1 MLQPGQIIQNKYRI
15 VRLIGQG
22 GMGEVYEGENV
33 SIHRRVAIKV
43 LLGEAAMN
51 ADIVQRFER
60 EAQAAGRIGND
71 HILEVLDLGALPTGD
86 RFMVMEFLDGEPL
99 NGRIERLRQM
109 TAEQATPLVLQ
120 ALAGLAAAHQAGIIH
135 RDLKPENLCV
145 LKQKA
150 GVQDYVKII
159 DFGISKFSQ
168 LSNEGMKMTKTGS
181 VMGTPYYMSP
191 EQANGSRE
199 ADARSDLYA
208 MGVILYECVTGA
220 VPFDGKTFNELLFKI
235 VLSDAPSPRQLAPSL
250 DPAFEAI
257 ISKAMA
263 RDVAQRYQTCEE
275 FAQALRAFQVGQG
288 LPSADVSGSVAAL
301 VATTPAV
308 SQPAVHAGLSTG
320 ANWSNTGMHIPKRSN
335 APLVA
340 ALLGGAL
347 LVLGG
352 GAFAAFKVLHG
363 SSATAAASAGPSAEA
378 QIKVA
383 PDTPSVPGP
392 ADVSSAPRT
401 AETVVAVT
409 PTASAPTT
417 SAPNAGKPTEP
428 TAALKPA
435 AIQRQGLVA
444 HGHAQPQVAAPVV
457 AAPVVAEPVVT
468 APPPAPPPA
477 KRKSTSNTTD
487 FGY

>member
-1 MLQPGQIIQNKYRI
+1 MLQPGQIIQDKYRI

-33 SIHRRVAIKV
+33 SIRRRVAIKV

-71 HILEVLDLGALPTGD
+71 HILEVLDLGVLPTGD

-99 NGRIERLRQM
+99 NARIERQRQL
-109 TAEQATPLVLQ
+109 TAEQATPLILQ

-135 RDLKPENLCV
+135 RDLKPENLFV

-150 GVQDYVKII
+150 GVSDYVKII

-168 LSNEGMKMTKTGS
+168 LSNEGLKMTKTGS

-235 VLSDAPSPRQLAPSL
+235 VLSDAPSARQLAPHL

-257 ISKAMA
+257 IGKAMA

-275 FAQALRAFQVGQG
+275 FSEALRAFQVSRGVS
-288 LPSADVSGSVAAL
+288 LADVTGPVPVPLMSA
-301 VATTPAV
+301 PAV
-308 SQPAVHAGLSTG
+308 SQPVPRVGLST
-320 ANWSNTGMHIPKRSN
+320 AASWSNTGMHVPKRSN
-335 APLVA
+335 APLIA
-340 ALLGGAL
+340 ALLGGTL

-352 GAFAAFKVLHG
+352 GAFAAYKVMHG
-363 SSATAAASAGPSAEA
+363 TEPGAAASAGPSAAIEA
-378 QIKVA
+378 KSPPRAV
-383 PDTPSVPGP
+383 TPPPEISTPR
-392 ADVSSAPRT
+392 SSSET
-401 AETVVAVT
+401 AVAVT
-409 PTASAPTT
+409 PSALAL
-417 SAPNAGKPTEP
+417 SANKPTEP
-428 TAALKPA
+428 AVPAKTAARSTVGA
-435 AIQRQGLVA
+435 RVA
-444 HGHAQPQVAAPVV
+444 PRAAPV
-457 AAPVVAEPVVT
+457 
-468 APPPAPPPA
+468 APPSAVVVPPPPPPP
-477 KRKSTSNTTD
+477 KKKSSGNTTD

>member
-1 MLQPGQIIQNKYRI
+1 MLQPGQLIQDKYRI

-33 SIHRRVAIKV
+33 SIARRVAIKV
-43 LLGEAAMN
+43 LLGEAALN

-99 NGRIERLRQM
+99 NGRIERLRQL

-120 ALAGLAAAHQAGIIH
+120 ALAGLSAAHQAGIIH
-135 RDLKPENLCV
+135 RDLKPENLFV

-150 GVQDYVKII
+150 GVSDYVKII

-235 VLSDAPSPRQLAPSL
+235 VLSDPPPPRTLAPAL

-257 ISKAMA
+257 ILKAMA
-263 RDVAQRYQTCEE
+263 RDVTQRYQTCEE
-275 FAQALRAFQVGQG
+275 FMQALRDYQAGKG
-288 LPSADVSGSVAAL
+288 LPVADVTGALPAQSGAVA
-301 VATTPAV
+301 PAV
-308 SQPAVHAGLSTG
+308 SLPKPEPGRSTG
-320 ANWSNTGMHIPKRSN
+320 ANWSNSGTQIPKRSN

-340 ALLGGAL
+340 ALVGVGV

-352 GAFAAFKVLHG
+352 GALAAFKLMHNG
-363 SSATAAASAGPSAEA
+363 TADTAASATTAGAVASAPATETAAPPSSPIAVPAETAPSVPSVLPAPPAAASAAGPSLAKSPA
-378 QIKVA
+378 LAAPKVA
-383 PDTPSVPGP
+383 AGRPAHALPRPAVPAAAAPAPTPPKKK
-392 ADVSSAPRT
+392 AASSA
-401 AETVVAVT
+401 
-409 PTASAPTT
+409 
-417 SAPNAGKPTEP
+417 
-428 TAALKPA
+428 
-435 AIQRQGLVA
+435 
-444 HGHAQPQVAAPVV
+444 
-457 AAPVVAEPVVT
+457 
-468 APPPAPPPA
+468 
-477 KRKSTSNTTD
+477 TD

>member
-1 MLQPGQIIQNKYRI
+1 MLQPGQLIQDKYRI

-33 SIHRRVAIKV
+33 SIRRRVAIKV

-71 HILEVLDLGALPTGD
+71 HILEVLDLGVLPTGD

-99 NGRIERLRQM
+99 NSRIERLRQL
-109 TAEQATPLVLQ
+109 TAEQATPLIQQ
-120 ALAGLAAAHQAGIIH
+120 ALAGLSAAHQAGIIH
-135 RDLKPENLCV
+135 RDLKPENLFV

-150 GVQDYVKII
+150 GVSDYVKII

-235 VLSDAPSPRQLAPSL
+235 VLSDAPLARNLAPNL

-263 RDVAQRYQTCEE
+263 RDVNQRYQTCEE
-275 FAQALRAFQVGQG
+275 FSQALRNFQAARGIQV
-288 LPSADVSGSVAAL
+288 ADVTGPVAAL
-301 VATTPAV
+301 VLDPPAI
-308 SQPAVHAGLSTG
+308 SQPAPHVALSTA
-320 ANWSNTGMHIPKRSN
+320 ANWSNSGMHVPKRSN
-335 APLVA
+335 APLIA
-340 ALLGGAL
+340 ALLGGGL

-352 GAFAAFKVLHG
+352 GAFAAFKVMHG
-363 SSATAAASAGPSAEA
+363 SDVATAASAKPSAELA
-378 QIKVA
+378 IN
-383 PDTPSVPGP
+383 TPPTAVT
-392 ADVSSAPRT
+392 SAPQVDRSPS
-401 AETVVAVT
+401 AREPALAVT
-409 PTASAPTT
+409 PSAPLASATPPEPEP
-417 SAPNAGKPTEP
+417 AP
-428 TAALKPA
+428 TAKPVPARAFGGRSTPRQSSPAVAL
-435 AIQRQGLVA
+435 
-444 HGHAQPQVAAPVV
+444 PVV
-457 AAPVVAEPVVT
+457 PPPPPPPPAT
-468 APPPAPPPA
+468 APPASPPA
-477 KRKSTSNTTD
+477 KKKNSSSTTD

>member
-1 MLQPGQIIQNKYRI
+1 MLQPGQVILDKYRI

-33 SIHRRVAIKV
+33 SIRRRVAIKV
-43 LLGEAAMN
+43 LLGEAAMS

-71 HILEVLDLGALPTGD
+71 HILEVLDLGVLPTGD

-99 NGRIERLRQM
+99 NARIARLQQL

-120 ALAGLAAAHQAGIIH
+120 ALAGLAAAHHAGIIH
-135 RDLKPENLCV
+135 RDLKPDNLFV

-150 GVQDYVKII
+150 GVADYVKII

-168 LSNEGMKMTKTGS
+168 LSNEGMRMTKTGS

-235 VLSDAPSPRQLAPSL
+235 VLSDAPKAGLLAPNL
-250 DPAFEAI
+250 DPTFEAI

-263 RDVAQRYQTCEE
+263 RDIAQRYQTCEE
-275 FAQALRAFQVGQG
+275 FRQALLDFQAGRRASMAEDTGR
-288 LPSADVSGSVAAL
+288 LRTLADSAPPFSAPVAR
-301 VATTPAV
+301 P
-308 SQPAVHAGLSTG
+308 GLSTA
-320 ANWSNTGMHIPKRSN
+320 ANWSNTGMQLPKRSN
-335 APLVA
+335 RPLIA
-340 ALLGGAL
+340 ALLGGTL

-352 GAFAAFKVLHG
+352 GAFAAYQVMHG
-363 SSATAAASAGPSAEA
+363 SPPSAAASAA
-378 QIKVA
+378 
-383 PDTPSVPGP
+383 TGP
-392 ADVSSAPRT
+392 ALEVKAPPVVNPPLTAVDPPPEPPPSEREPDVTAASPPTLSANRPAGNPALRPPARPT
-401 AETVVAVT
+401 AAARPTSRPVTPAAAPPT
-409 PTASAPTT
+409 PTA
-417 SAPNAGKPTEP
+417 
-428 TAALKPA
+428 
-435 AIQRQGLVA
+435 
-444 HGHAQPQVAAPVV
+444 
-457 AAPVVAEPVVT
+457 
-468 APPPAPPPA
+468 APPTPVAPP
-477 KRKSTSNTTD
+477 KKNTSITTD

>member
-1 MLQPGQIIQNKYRI
+1 MLQPGQIIQDKYRI

-33 SIHRRVAIKV
+33 SIARRVAIKV
-43 LLGEAAMN
+43 LLGEAALN

-99 NGRIERLRQM
+99 NGRIERLRQL

-135 RDLKPENLCV
+135 RDLKPENLFV

-150 GVQDYVKII
+150 GVSDYVKII

-208 MGVILYECVTGA
+208 MGVILFECVTGA

-235 VLSDAPSPRQLAPSL
+235 VLSDPPQPRHLAPNL

-257 ISKAMA
+257 ILKAMA
-263 RDVAQRYQTCEE
+263 RDVAHRYQTCEE
-275 FAQALRAFQVGQG
+275 FSQALRDYQAGRG
-288 LPSADVSGSVAAL
+288 IPLADVTGPVPAFNITAA
-301 VATTPAV
+301 AV
-308 SQPAVHAGLSTG
+308 SQPMGHGHGGLSTG
-320 ANWSNTGMHIPKRSN
+320 ANWSNTGTQIPKRSN

-340 ALLGGAL
+340 ALLGVGAL
-347 LVLGG
+347 VIGG
-352 GAFAAFKVLHG
+352 GAFAAFKVMHG
-363 SSATAAASAGPSAEA
+363 SPAAAAASATPSA
-378 QIKVA
+378 V
-383 PDTPSVPGP
+383 
-392 ADVSSAPRT
+392 
-401 AETVVAVT
+401 
-409 PTASAPTT
+409 
-417 SAPNAGKPTEP
+417 PTEAKAAP
-428 TAALKPA
+428 TAAATAEVTPQPTPTPEPVLPSAPSGVSKTAELPA
-435 AIQRQGLVA
+435 KSVA
-444 HGHAQPQVAAPVV
+444 AHTNAALHATPRPAPAPAPVAAP
-457 AAPVVAEPVVT
+457 A
-468 APPPAPPPA
+468 PA
-477 KRKSTSNTTD
+477 KKKSGGGTTD

>member
-1 MLQPGQIIQNKYRI
+1 MLQPGQIIQDKYRI

-33 SIHRRVAIKV
+33 SIARRVAIKV
-43 LLGEAAMN
+43 LLGEAAMS

-99 NGRIERLRQM
+99 NSRIERFRQL
-109 TAEQATPLVLQ
+109 TPEQAMPIVLQ

-135 RDLKPENLCV
+135 RDLKPENLFV

-150 GVQDYVKII
+150 GTPDYVKII

-208 MGVILYECVTGA
+208 MGVILYECVTGS

-235 VLSDAPSPRQLAPSL
+235 VLSDPPPPRTLAPNL

-257 ISKAMA
+257 ILKAMA
-263 RDVAQRYQTCEE
+263 REVDHRFQTCEE
-275 FAQALRAFQVGQG
+275 FAQALRDYQAGRG
-288 LPSADVSGSVAAL
+288 MPLADVTGPMPAFGVAQSHAQVPAQAAPAHAL
-301 VATTPAV
+301 
-308 SQPAVHAGLSTG
+308 GTG
-320 ANWSNTGMHIPKRSN
+320 ANWSKTEGNVVIPKKPNTG
-335 APLVA
+335 LVIGLA
-340 ALLGGAL
+340 LGGM

-352 GAFAAFKVLHG
+352 GALAAVKVMHSG
-363 SSATAAASAGPSAEA
+363 SGSPTPSASAPVAELPTTTPTPSATLAPPPSA
-378 QIKVA
+378 
-383 PDTPSVPGP
+383 
-392 ADVSSAPRT
+392 
-401 AETVVAVT
+401 
-409 PTASAPTT
+409 TASAPPAET
-417 SAPNAGKPTEP
+417 SAATAEAKPP
-428 TAALKPA
+428 
-435 AIQRQGLVA
+435 VA
-444 HGHAQPQVAAPVV
+444 HPPAGHPPAQH
-457 AAPVVAEPVVT
+457 
-468 APPPAPPPA
+468 PPPAVAKPPV
-477 KRKSTSNTTD
+477 KKGGGKSSSPD

>member
-1 MLQPGQIIQNKYRI
+1 MLQPGQIIQDKYRI

-33 SIHRRVAIKV
+33 SIARRVAIKV

-99 NGRIERLRQM
+99 NGRIERLRQL
-109 TAEQATPLVLQ
+109 TPAQATPLILQ
-120 ALAGLAAAHQAGIIH
+120 ALAGLSAAHHAGIIH
-135 RDLKPENLCV
+135 RDLKPENLFV

-150 GVQDYVKII
+150 GVSDYVKII

-208 MGVILYECVTGA
+208 MGVILYECVTGT

-235 VLSDAPSPRQLAPSL
+235 VLSEVPRPSVLAPNL
-250 DPAFEAI
+250 DPGFEAI
-257 ISKAMA
+257 ILKAMA
-263 RDVAQRYQTCEE
+263 REVTDRFQTCEE
-275 FAQALRAFQVGQG
+275 FAQALRDHQAGMGVFLPDATGPIPALAASAPMQPRLPTQG
-288 LPSADVSGSVAAL
+288 
-301 VATTPAV
+301 
-308 SQPAVHAGLSTG
+308 GLGTG
-320 ANWSNTGMHIPKRSN
+320 DNWSKTDGQTIPKKSN
-335 APLVA
+335 AGLVA
-340 ALLGGAL
+340 ALLGVGF

-352 GAFAAFKVLHG
+352 GAFAAYKVMHGG
-363 SSATAAASAGPSAEA
+363 SSAAAASATVSASPVER
-378 QIKVA
+378 VA
-383 PDTPSVPGP
+383 EPP
-392 ADVSSAPRT
+392 AV
-401 AETVVAVT
+401 
-409 PTASAPTT
+409 
-417 SAPNAGKPTEP
+417 P
-428 TAALKPA
+428 TAA
-435 AIQRQGLVA
+435 V
-444 HGHAQPQVAAPVV
+444 
-457 AAPVVAEPVVT
+457 PVVT
-468 APPPAPPPA
+468 PSAAPSVASEPSLAPSAAPKAAVLAAKAGAGRPVSFPAHAPPPAAPPA
-477 KRKSTSNTTD
+477 KKPSKPAGGTD

>member
-1 MLQPGQIIQNKYRI
+1 MLQPGQVILDKYRI

-33 SIHRRVAIKV
+33 SIRRRVAIKV
-43 LLGEAAMN
+43 LLGEAALS
-51 ADIVQRFER
+51 ADIVQRIER
-60 EAQAAGRIGND
+60 EAQAAGQIGND
-71 HILEVLDLGALPTGD
+71 HILEVLDLGVLPNGD

-99 NGRIERLRQM
+99 NARIARLQQL

-135 RDLKPENLCV
+135 RDLKPENLFV

-150 GVQDYVKII
+150 GVADYVKII
-159 DFGISKFSQ
+159 DFGISKFNQ

-235 VLSDAPSPRQLAPSL
+235 VLSDAPLARNLAPNL

-263 RDVAQRYQTCEE
+263 RDIAQRYQTCEE
-275 FAQALRAFQVGQG
+275 FSQALLDFQAGRRVSLVDDSGRLPTLAESAPAF
-288 LPSADVSGSVAAL
+288 AAPL
-301 VATTPAV
+301 ARP
-308 SQPAVHAGLSTG
+308 GLSTA
-320 ANWSNTGMHIPKRSN
+320 ANWSNTGMHVPKRSN
-335 APLVA
+335 AALIA
-340 ALLGGAL
+340 ALLGGTL

-352 GAFAAFKVLHG
+352 GAFAAFKVMHG
-363 SSATAAASAGPSAEA
+363 SPPSAAASAGASTEVEVKAPPKPVTPPPEA
-378 QIKVA
+378 
-383 PDTPSVPGP
+383 PTPSSEREPEIVP
-392 ADVSSAPRT
+392 
-401 AETVVAVT
+401 T
-409 PTASAPTT
+409 PSTASN
-417 SAPNAGKPTEP
+417 SANKPPEP
-428 TAALKPA
+428 TLTAKPPPA
-435 AIQRQGLVA
+435 RPAPA
-444 HGHAQPQVAAPVV
+444 GHFVSRP
-457 AAPVVAEPVVT
+457 
-468 APPPAPPPA
+468 APPVAIAPAPPPPVTAAPAPVAPA
-477 KRKSTSNTTD
+477 KKKASNNTD

>member
-1 MLQPGQIIQNKYRI
+1 MLQPGQLIQDKYRI

-33 SIHRRVAIKV
+33 SIRRRVAIKV
-43 LLGEAAMN
+43 LLGEAALN

-71 HILEVLDLGALPTGD
+71 HILEVLDLGVLPTGD

-99 NGRIERLRQM
+99 NSRIERLRQL
-109 TAEQATPLVLQ
+109 TAEQATPIVLQ
-120 ALAGLAAAHQAGIIH
+120 ALAGLSAAHQAGIIH
-135 RDLKPENLCV
+135 RDLKPENLFV

-150 GVQDYVKII
+150 GVSDYVKII

-235 VLSDAPSPRQLAPSL
+235 VLSDAPLARSLAPNL

-257 ISKAMA
+257 IAKAMA

-275 FAQALRAFQVGQG
+275 FSQALRAFQAARG
-288 LPSADVSGSVAAL
+288 LSVADVTGPVAAL
-301 VATTPAV
+301 IPDAGPVP
-308 SQPAVHAGLSTG
+308 QHAPRAGHST
-320 ANWSNTGMHIPKRSN
+320 AASWSNTGMQPPKRSN
-335 APLVA
+335 APLIA
-340 ALLGGAL
+340 ALLGGGL

-352 GAFAAFKVLHG
+352 GAMAAFKVMHG
-363 SSATAAASAGPSAEA
+363 SEVAAATSARPSAELA
-378 QIKVA
+378 IVTSPPATPEASIPTPASEPA
-383 PDTPSVPGP
+383 P
-392 ADVSSAPRT
+392 
-401 AETVVAVT
+401 AVT
-409 PTASAPTT
+409 PTAPAPST
-417 SAPNAGKPTEP
+417 KPEREP
-428 TAALKPA
+428 TLIQKPA
-435 AIQRQGLVA
+435 AARTNLSGR
-444 HGHAQPQVAAPVV
+444 AAPRPVAPAV
-457 AAPVVAEPVVT
+457 AVTPAAPT
-468 APPPAPPPA
+468 PPPAAAAPPSPPP
-477 KRKSTSNTTD
+477 KKKNTSGTTD

>member
-1 MLQPGQIIQNKYRI
+1 MLQPGQIILDKYRI

-33 SIHRRVAIKV
+33 SIRRRVAIKV
-43 LLGEAAMN
+43 LLGEAAMS

-71 HILEVLDLGALPTGD
+71 HILEVLDLGVLPTGD

-99 NGRIERLRQM
+99 NARIERLRQL
-109 TAEQATPLVLQ
+109 TAEQATPLILQ
-120 ALAGLAAAHQAGIIH
+120 ALAGLSAAHQAGIIH
-135 RDLKPENLCV
+135 RDLKPENLFV

-150 GVQDYVKII
+150 GVPDFVKII

-168 LSNEGMKMTKTGS
+168 LNNEGMKMTKTGS

-235 VLSDAPSPRQLAPSL
+235 VLSDAPLARQLAPNL

-257 ISKAMA
+257 ITKAMA
-263 RDVAQRYQTCEE
+263 RDVAHRYQTCEE
-275 FAQALRAFQVGQG
+275 FADALRAFQAGRGASIADRSGQ
-288 LPSADVSGSVAAL
+288 
-301 VATTPAV
+301 VATLPIEMPAV
-308 SQPAVHAGLSTG
+308 SQPVPRGVGLSTA

-340 ALLGGAL
+340 ALLGGGL
-347 LVLGG
+347 LILGG
-352 GAFAAFKVLHG
+352 GAFAAYKVMHG
-363 SSATAAASAGPSAEA
+363 SEATAAASAGPSAETEVKA
-378 QIKVA
+378 PTTAVVTAPTPVNAPPEVA
-383 PDTPSVPGP
+383 PIPTPE
-392 ADVSSAPRT
+392 A
-401 AETVVAVT
+401 
-409 PTASAPTT
+409 TASAP
-417 SAPNAGKPTEP
+417 APIAKTPEPAPKPSRAVTGRV
-428 TAALKPA
+428 TARPPAPPAVAPPPA
-435 AIQRQGLVA
+435 A
-444 HGHAQPQVAAPVV
+444 PPPVV
-457 AAPVVAEPVVT
+457 AAPPPT
-468 APPPAPPPA
+468 APP
-477 KRKSTSNTTD
+477 KKKSSSSTTD

>member
-1 MLQPGQIIQNKYRI
+1 MPGVQVELDSSSRSMLQPGQIIQDKYRI

-33 SIHRRVAIKV
+33 SIARRVAIKV

-99 NGRIERLRQM
+99 NSRIERLRQL
-109 TAEQATPLVLQ
+109 TAEQATPIVLQ
-120 ALAGLAAAHQAGIIH
+120 ALAGLSAAHHAGIIH
-135 RDLKPENLCV
+135 RDLKPENLFV

-150 GVQDYVKII
+150 GVADYVKII

-235 VLSDAPSPRQLAPSL
+235 VLSDAPAPRTLAPNL

-257 ISKAMA
+257 IMKAMA
-263 RDVAQRYQTCEE
+263 REVTHRFQTCEE
-275 FAQALRAFQVGQG
+275 FAQALRDYQAGRG
-288 LPSADVSGSVAAL
+288 MPMADVTGPVPAFKAPAPAISQHVALPQAGG
-301 VATTPAV
+301 
-308 SQPAVHAGLSTG
+308 HGGLSTG
-320 ANWSNTGMHIPKRSN
+320 ANWSNTGMQLPKKSN

-340 ALLGGAL
+340 ALLGVCF
-347 LVLGG
+347 LVVGG
-352 GAFAAFKVLHG
+352 GAFAAYKVMHDR
-363 SSATAAASAGPSAEA
+363 SAAAPPSPSASVEPKA
-378 QIKVA
+378 ELTPPAA
-383 PDTPSVPGP
+383 PPSVAVP
-392 ADVSSAPRT
+392 APPSA
-401 AETVVAVT
+401 AEPA
-409 PTASAPTT
+409 T
-417 SAPNAGKPTEP
+417 SAPSASAK
-428 TAALKPA
+428 
-435 AIQRQGLVA
+435 VA
-444 HGHAQPQVAAPVV
+444 AAPVKAVAGRPNPSHV
-457 AAPVVAEPVVT
+457 AAVARPNP
-468 APPPAPPPA
+468 PPPATATA
-477 KRKSTSNTTD
+477 KKKAGATD

>member
-99 NGRIERLRQM
+99 NARIERLRQM

-135 RDLKPENLCV
+135 RDLKPENLFV

-235 VLSDAPSPRQLAPSL
+235 VLSDAPSPRQLAPNL

-275 FAQALRAFQVGQG
+275 FVQALRAFQAGQG
-288 LPSADVSGSVAAL
+288 LPSADVSGSVAAF
-301 VATTPAV
+301 VATAPAV
-308 SQPAVHAGLSTG
+308 SQPAGHAGLSTG
-320 ANWSNTGMHIPKRSN
+320 ANWSNTGMQIPKRSN

-363 SSATAAASAGPSAEA
+363 SSATAASAGPTAVA
-378 QIKVA
+378 QIKAA
-383 PDTPSVPGP
+383 PDTPSDPAPTDVP
-392 ADVSSAPRT
+392 STPRS
-401 AETVVAVT
+401 AETAVAAT
-409 PTASAPTT
+409 PST
-417 SAPNAGKPTEP
+417 SAPNGPKPAEP

-444 HGHAQPQVAAPVV
+444 HAHAQPHAAAPVV
-457 AAPVVAEPVVT
+457 AAPVVEP
-468 APPPAPPPA
+468 PPPAPPPT
-477 KRKSTSNTTD
+477 KKKSTSSTTD

>member
-1 MLQPGQIIQNKYRI
+1 MLEPGQIIQDKYRI

-33 SIHRRVAIKV
+33 SIRRRVAIKV

-99 NGRIERLRQM
+99 NARIERQHQLS
-109 TAEQATPLVLQ
+109 AEQATPLILQ
-120 ALAGLAAAHQAGIIH
+120 ALAGLAAAHHAGIIH
-135 RDLKPENLCV
+135 RDLKPENLFV

-150 GVQDYVKII
+150 GVNDYVKII

-235 VLSDAPSPRQLAPSL
+235 VLSDAPSARQLAPNL

-257 ISKAMA
+257 IKKAMA
-263 RDVAQRYQTCEE
+263 RDAAHRYQTCEE
-275 FAQALRAFQVGQG
+275 FAQALRAFQTGRG
-288 LPSADVSGSVAAL
+288 ASLPDVTLAETTGPVPALALSGPGAL
-301 VATTPAV
+301 P
-308 SQPAVHAGLSTG
+308 PLPRGGLSTG
-320 ANWSNTGMHIPKRSN
+320 ATWSNTGMDIPKRSS
-335 APLVA
+335 APLIA
-340 ALLGGAL
+340 ALLGGTL

-352 GAFAAFKVLHG
+352 GAFAAFKVMHG
-363 SSATAAASAGPSAEA
+363 SPKAAAASAGSSAEA
-378 QIKVA
+378 PVKA
-383 PDTPSVPGP
+383 P
-392 ADVSSAPRT
+392 A
-401 AETVVAVT
+401 
-409 PTASAPTT
+409 TASA
-417 SAPNAGKPTEP
+417 APPE
-428 TAALKPA
+428 
-435 AIQRQGLVA
+435 
-444 HGHAQPQVAAPVV
+444 
-457 AAPVVAEPVVT
+457 
-468 APPPAPPPA
+468 APPPAPEVAITPSAPATSASKPSDATPAAKLAPARPNLAGRAARPQAPAALAPVAAPQTPPPA
-477 KRKSTSNTTD
+477 APPPVKKKSSNTTD

>member
-1 MLQPGQIIQNKYRI
+1 MLQPGQIIQDKYRI

-33 SIHRRVAIKV
+33 SIARRVAIKV

-71 HILEVLDLGALPTGD
+71 HILEVLDMGALPSGE

-99 NGRIERLRQM
+99 NGRIERLRQLTPEQ
-109 TAEQATPLVLQ
+109 TAPLVLQ
-120 ALAGLAAAHQAGIIH
+120 ALAGLAAAHHAGIIH
-135 RDLKPENLCV
+135 RDLKPENLFV

-150 GVQDYVKII
+150 GVVDYVKII

-235 VLSDAPSPRQLAPSL
+235 VLSDPPPPRQHAPNL

-257 ISKAMA
+257 ILKAMA
-263 RDVAQRYQTCEE
+263 RDIAQRFQTCEE
-275 FAQALRAFQVGQG
+275 FAQALRDYQAGNG
-288 LPSADVSGSVAAL
+288 LSLADVTGPSPVFVAPRTA
-301 VATTPAV
+301 PAV
-308 SQPAVHAGLSTG
+308 THGGLGTG
-320 ANWSNTGMHIPKRSN
+320 ANWSNSGVQVPKKSK
-335 APLVA
+335 AGLFA
-340 ALLGGAL
+340 ALAAAGV

-352 GAFAAFKVLHG
+352 GAFAAYKAMQGAPVP
-363 SSATAAASAGPSAEA
+363 AASGSA
-378 QIKVA
+378 
-383 PDTPSVPGP
+383 
-392 ADVSSAPRT
+392 
-401 AETVVAVT
+401 
-409 PTASAPTT
+409 
-417 SAPNAGKPTEP
+417 
-428 TAALKPA
+428 
-435 AIQRQGLVA
+435 QRL
-444 HGHAQPQVAAPVV
+444 
-457 AAPVVAEPVVT
+457 
-468 APPPAPPPA
+468 
-477 KRKSTSNTTD
+477 
-487 FGY
+487 

>member
-1 MLQPGQIIQNKYRI
+1 MLLPGQLIQDKYRI

-33 SIHRRVAIKV
+33 SIARRVAIKV

-99 NGRIERLRQM
+99 NSRIERLRQL
-109 TAEQATPLVLQ
+109 TAEQAAPLVLQ
-120 ALAGLAAAHQAGIIH
+120 ALAGLAAAHHAGIIH
-135 RDLKPENLCV
+135 RDLKPENLFV

-150 GVQDYVKII
+150 GVADYVKII

-208 MGVILYECVTGA
+208 MGVILFECVTGA

-235 VLSDAPSPRQLAPSL
+235 VLSEAPAPRTLAPNL

-257 ISKAMA
+257 IMKAMA
-263 RDVAQRYQTCEE
+263 REVTQRFQTCEE
-275 FAQALRAFQVGQG
+275 FAQALRDYQAGRG
-288 LPSADVSGSVAAL
+288 MAMADVTGPVPAFNQAA
-301 VATTPAV
+301 AAV
-308 SQPAVHAGLSTG
+308 SQQLAPQPAGGHGGLSTG
-320 ANWSNTGMHIPKRSN
+320 ANWSNTGMQMPKKSN

-340 ALLGGAL
+340 ALLGVGF

-352 GAFAAFKVLHG
+352 GAFAAYKVMHQ
-363 SSATAAASAGPSAEA
+363 SSAAAPPAPSASVAPKAELTPPAAPQSVVAPATPSAAEPAASAPAANAPSASAKAAEPA
-378 QIKVA
+378 VKPAVGR
-383 PDTPSVPGP
+383 PNTPS
-392 ADVSSAPRT
+392 
-401 AETVVAVT
+401 
-409 PTASAPTT
+409 
-417 SAPNAGKPTEP
+417 
-428 TAALKPA
+428 
-435 AIQRQGLVA
+435 
-444 HGHAQPQVAAPVV
+444 HVAAV
-457 AAPVVAEPVVT
+457 ARPNT
-468 APPPAPPPA
+468 PPPAPA
-477 KRKSTSNTTD
+477 KKKAGAGATD

>member
-1 MLQPGQIIQNKYRI
+1 MLQPGQIIQDKYRI
-15 VRLIGQG
+15 VRMIGQG
-22 GMGEVYEGENV
+22 GMGEVYEGENI
-33 SIHRRVAIKV
+33 SIARRVAIKV
-43 LLGEAAMN
+43 LLGEAALN

-99 NGRIERLRQM
+99 NSRIERLRQL
-109 TAEQATPLVLQ
+109 TPEQVIPLVLQ

-135 RDLKPENLCV
+135 RDLKPENLFV

-150 GVQDYVKII
+150 GTADYVKII

-235 VLSDAPSPRQLAPSL
+235 VLSDPVPPRQLAPNL
-250 DPAFEAI
+250 DPAFEPI
-257 ISKAMA
+257 ILKAMA
-263 RDVAQRYQTCEE
+263 REIEQRFQTCDE
-275 FAQALRAFQVGQG
+275 FAQALRDYQAGRGMQM
-288 LPSADVSGSVAAL
+288 ADVTGPMPAFNVAQSAQT
-301 VATTPAV
+301 ANA
-308 SQPAVHAGLSTG
+308 AGARGLATG
-320 ANWSNTGMHIPKRSN
+320 ANWSKTDGQIPTPIPKTSTG
-335 APLVA
+335 LVVAIA
-340 ALLGGAL
+340 AGGL

-352 GAFAAFKVLHG
+352 GALAAVKVMHSG
-363 SSATAAASAGPSAEA
+363 SAPTPSASIAEKPTSEPAPSATAPTTASATATAPATTEA
-378 QIKVA
+378 
-383 PDTPSVPGP
+383 P
-392 ADVSSAPRT
+392 
-401 AETVVAVT
+401 
-409 PTASAPTT
+409 PTASNNAPAKL
-417 SAPNAGKPTEP
+417 SVVPPKPG
-428 TAALKPA
+428 
-435 AIQRQGLVA
+435 IA
-444 HGHAQPQVAAPVV
+444 H
-457 AAPVVAEPVVT
+457 
-468 APPPAPPPA
+468 PPPKAHPPPP
-477 KRKSTSNTTD
+477 KKGGGGSSKPSGPD

>member
-1 MLQPGQIIQNKYRI
+1 MLQPGQIIQDKYRI

-33 SIHRRVAIKV
+33 SIARRVAIKV

-99 NGRIERLRQM
+99 NGRIERLRQL
-109 TAEQATPLVLQ
+109 TAEQALPIVLQ
-120 ALAGLAAAHQAGIIH
+120 ALAGLSAAHHAGIIH
-135 RDLKPENLCV
+135 RDLKPENLFV

-150 GVQDYVKII
+150 GVPDYVKII

-208 MGVILYECVTGA
+208 MGVILFECVTGA

-235 VLSDAPSPRQLAPSL
+235 VLSDAPAPRTLAPGL

-257 ISKAMA
+257 IMKAMA
-263 RDVAQRYQTCEE
+263 REVTQRFQTCEE
-275 FAQALRAFQVGQG
+275 FAQALRDYQAGRG
-288 LPSADVSGSVAAL
+288 MPMADVTGPVPAFN
-301 VATTPAV
+301 VGVPAV
-308 SQPAVHAGLSTG
+308 SQHVAPQPAGGHGGLSTG
-320 ANWSNTGMHIPKRSN
+320 ANWSNTGMQLPKRSN

-340 ALLGGAL
+340 ALLGVGFL
-347 LVLGG
+347 ILGG
-352 GAFAAFKVLHG
+352 GAFAAYKVMHN
-363 SSATAAASAGPSAEA
+363 SSAPAPATPSASVEPKAELTQPAAPASAAVPTPSVAEPAASAS
-378 QIKVA
+378 
-383 PDTPSVPGP
+383 PSVAG
-392 ADVSSAPRT
+392 AESA
-401 AETVVAVT
+401 VK
-409 PTASAPTT
+409 PTASRPITAGHVAAP
-417 SAPNAGKPTEP
+417 ARPNTPPP
-428 TAALKPA
+428 TAAKKKA
-435 AIQRQGLVA
+435 SAGA
-444 HGHAQPQVAAPVV
+444 
-457 AAPVVAEPVVT
+457 
-468 APPPAPPPA
+468 
-477 KRKSTSNTTD
+477 TD

>member
-1 MLQPGQIIQNKYRI
+1 MLQPGEIIQDKYRI

-33 SIHRRVAIKV
+33 SIRRRVAIKV

-71 HILEVLDLGALPTGD
+71 HILEVLDLGVLPAGD

-99 NGRIERLRQM
+99 NSRIERMGQL
-109 TAEQATPLVLQ
+109 TAEQATPLILQ

-135 RDLKPENLCV
+135 RDLKPENLFV

-150 GVQDYVKII
+150 GVSDYVKII

-235 VLSDAPSPRQLAPSL
+235 VLSDAPLARNLAPSL

-257 ISKAMA
+257 ISKAMT
-263 RDVAQRYQTCEE
+263 RDIAQRFQTCEE
-275 FAQALRAFQVGQG
+275 FSEALRAFQAGRG
-288 LPSADVSGSVAAL
+288 LSLADVTGRVPTVNLGPPDFSRPISHG
-301 VATTPAV
+301 
-308 SQPAVHAGLSTG
+308 GLSTG
-320 ANWSNTGMHIPKRSN
+320 ANWSNTGMDIPRRSN
-335 APLVA
+335 APLIA
-340 ALLGGAL
+340 ALLGGGL

-352 GAFAAFKVLHG
+352 GAFAAFKVMHG
-363 SSATAAASAGPSAEA
+363 QPPAAAASAGPSADV
-378 QIKVA
+378 KV
-383 PDTPSVPGP
+383 
-392 ADVSSAPRT
+392 
-401 AETVVAVT
+401 
-409 PTASAPTT
+409 
-417 SAPNAGKPTEP
+417 
-428 TAALKPA
+428 L
-435 AIQRQGLVA
+435 
-444 HGHAQPQVAAPVV
+444 
-457 AAPVVAEPVVT
+457 
-468 APPPAPPPA
+468 APPPAVTPAPEAPALPSSRDPEVAVAPTAPSLNADRPAEPTPLPKAPARLNLGGRVAPRPQAPAAAPPPVAVAPTPPPA
-477 KRKSTSNTTD
+477 VAAPKKKNASSTTD

>member
-1 MLQPGQIIQNKYRI
+1 MLQPGQIILDKYRI

-33 SIHRRVAIKV
+33 SIRRRVAIKV
-43 LLGEAAMN
+43 LLGEAAMS

-71 HILEVLDLGALPTGD
+71 HILEVLDLGVLPTGD

-99 NGRIERLRQM
+99 NSRIERLRQL

-120 ALAGLAAAHQAGIIH
+120 ALAGLSAAHRAGIIH
-135 RDLKPENLCV
+135 RDLKPENLFV

-150 GVQDYVKII
+150 GVPDFVKII

-168 LSNEGMKMTKTGS
+168 LNNEGMKMTKTGS

-235 VLSDAPSPRQLAPSL
+235 VLSDAPLARQLAPNL

-263 RDVAQRYQTCEE
+263 RDVSHRFQTCEE
-275 FAQALRAFQVGQG
+275 FADALRAFQAGRG
-288 LPSADVSGSVAAL
+288 ESLADMSGRVPAVPVSL
-301 VATTPAV
+301 PAV
-308 SQPAVHAGLSTG
+308 SQPPVARGAGLSTA
-320 ANWSNTGMHIPKRSN
+320 ANWSNTGMQIPKRSN

-340 ALLGGAL
+340 ALLGGTL

-352 GAFAAFKVLHG
+352 GAFAAYKVMHG
-363 SSATAAASAGPSAEA
+363 SDATAAASSGHSTETEV
-378 QIKVA
+378 KA
-383 PDTPSVPGP
+383 PPPVTQPTP
-392 ADVSSAPRT
+392 T
-401 AETVVAVT
+401 AVT
-409 PTASAPTT
+409 PPPPEVVPSPVPSLTATASAPSTTKSPEVATT
-417 SAPNAGKPTEP
+417 SPKATNTRSSLAGRGIAHPPPVVVAPPP
-428 TAALKPA
+428 
-435 AIQRQGLVA
+435 VA
-444 HGHAQPQVAAPVV
+444 PPPVV
-457 AAPVVAEPVVT
+457 AAPT
-468 APPPAPPPA
+468 ATVKKKNPN
-477 KRKSTSNTTD
+477 STTD

>member
-1 MLQPGQIIQNKYRI
+1 MLQPGQIIQDKYRI

-33 SIHRRVAIKV
+33 SIRRRVAIKV

-71 HILEVLDLGALPTGD
+71 HIMEVLDLGVLPTGD

-99 NGRIERLRQM
+99 NARIERLHQL
-109 TAEQATPLVLQ
+109 TAEQATPLILQ
-120 ALAGLAAAHQAGIIH
+120 ALAGLSAAHEAGIIH
-135 RDLKPENLCV
+135 RDLKPENLFV

-150 GVQDYVKII
+150 GVADYVKII

-168 LSNEGMKMTKTGS
+168 LSSEGMKMTKTGS

-235 VLSDAPSPRQLAPSL
+235 VLSEAPSARQLAPNL

-263 RDVAQRYQTCEE
+263 RDVAHRYQTCEE
-275 FAQALRAFQVGQG
+275 FADALRAFQAGRGV
-288 LPSADVSGSVAAL
+288 SIADVTGQV
-301 VATTPAV
+301 PAV
-308 SQPAVHAGLSTG
+308 LPQLPALSQHGARAGLSTA
-320 ANWSNTGMHIPKRSN
+320 ANWSNTGMQIPKRSN
-335 APLVA
+335 APLLA

-347 LVLGG
+347 LILGG
-352 GAFAAFKVLHG
+352 GAFAAFKIMHG
-363 SSATAAASAGPSAEA
+363 SAANAAASAGPSGEPEV
-378 QIKVA
+378 KVA
-383 PDTPSVPGP
+383 PP
-392 ADVSSAPRT
+392 
-401 AETVVAVT
+401 T
-409 PTASAPTT
+409 PTPISTP
-417 SAPNAGKPTEP
+417 
-428 TAALKPA
+428 
-435 AIQRQGLVA
+435 
-444 HGHAQPQVAAPVV
+444 PVV
-457 AAPVVAEPVVT
+457 
-468 APPPAPPPA
+468 PAPA
-477 KRKSTSNTTD
+477 NTI
-487 FGY
+487 

>member
-1 MLQPGQIIQNKYRI
+1 MLQPGQIIQDKYRI

-33 SIHRRVAIKV
+33 SIRRRVAIKV

-71 HILEVLDLGALPTGD
+71 HIMEVLDLGVLPTGD

-99 NGRIERLRQM
+99 NSRIERLRQL
-109 TAEQATPLVLQ
+109 TAEQATPLILQ

-135 RDLKPENLCV
+135 RDLKPENLFV

-150 GVQDYVKII
+150 GVSDYVKII

-235 VLSDAPSPRQLAPSL
+235 VLSDAPLARQLAPNL

-257 ISKAMA
+257 ISKAMT

-275 FAQALRAFQVGQG
+275 FSQALRDFQAGRGMPV
-288 LPSADVSGSVAAL
+288 ADVTGPVPAL
-301 VATTPAV
+301 VAEAPAV
-308 SQPAVHAGLSTG
+308 SQPAARAGLSTA
-320 ANWSNTGMHIPKRSN
+320 ANWSNTGTQIPKRSN
-335 APLVA
+335 ARVVA
-340 ALLGGAL
+340 ALLGGGL

-352 GAFAAFKVLHG
+352 GAFAAFKVMHR
-363 SSATAAASAGPSAEA
+363 SDSAAAASAAPSAQMEV
-378 QIKVA
+378 KA
-383 PDTPSVPGP
+383 PP
-392 ADVSSAPRT
+392 
-401 AETVVAVT
+401 TVVNPPPEVATPPSAREPAVAVA
-409 PTASAPTT
+409 ASAPVP
-417 SAPNAGKPTEP
+417 SADKPPEP
-428 TAALKPA
+428 TPAPKPA
-435 AIQRQGLVA
+435 LARSNLAGRIAPRPVSPA
-444 HGHAQPQVAAPVV
+444 AVAAPPAAPTPPAAAPPPV
-457 AAPVVAEPVVT
+457 AAP
-468 APPPAPPPA
+468 
-477 KRKSTSNTTD
+477 KKKNTSSTTD

>member
-1 MLQPGQIIQNKYRI
+1 MLQPGQIIQDKYRI

-22 GMGEVYEGENV
+22 GMGEVYEGENT
-33 SIHRRVAIKV
+33 SIARRVAIKV
-43 LLGEAAMN
+43 LLGEAAMS

-99 NGRIERLRQM
+99 NARIERLKQL
-109 TAEQATPLVLQ
+109 TPEQAIPIILQ

-135 RDLKPENLCV
+135 RDLKPENLFV

-150 GVQDYVKII
+150 GTPDYVKII

-168 LSNEGMKMTKTGS
+168 LNNDGMKMTKTGS

-235 VLSDAPSPRQLAPSL
+235 VLSDPVPPRQLAPNL
-250 DPAFEAI
+250 DPAFEPI
-257 ISKAMA
+257 ILKAMA
-263 RDVAQRYQTCEE
+263 REVEQRFQSCEE
-275 FAQALRAFQVGQG
+275 FAQALRDYQAHRGMP
-288 LPSADVSGSVAAL
+288 LADVTGPMPAFGVAPPAPQVAARAL
-301 VATTPAV
+301 
-308 SQPAVHAGLSTG
+308 GTG
-320 ANWSNTGMHIPKRSN
+320 ANWSKTEGDVAVPKKSN
-335 APLVA
+335 A
-340 ALLGGAL
+340 ALAVGIALGGL

-352 GAFAAFKVLHG
+352 GAFAAVKVMHSG
-363 SSATAAASAGPSAEA
+363 SGSPAPSASVPVAEKPSSTPPPAVTTPPPTPSATASTPPAETSAA
-378 QIKVA
+378 
-383 PDTPSVPGP
+383 
-392 ADVSSAPRT
+392 T
-401 AETVVAVT
+401 AEI
-409 PTASAPTT
+409 
-417 SAPNAGKPTEP
+417 KPP
-428 TAALKPA
+428 P
-435 AIQRQGLVA
+435 VA
-444 HGHAQPQVAAPVV
+444 HPPLAHPPVARPPV
-457 AAPVVAEPVVT
+457 PH
-468 APPPAPPPA
+468 PP
-477 KRKSTSNTTD
+477 KKTTGGKSSSGPD

>member
-1 MLQPGQIIQNKYRI
+1 MLQPGQIIVDKYRI

-33 SIHRRVAIKV
+33 SIRRRVAIKV
-43 LLGEAAMN
+43 LLGEAAMS

-71 HILEVLDLGALPTGD
+71 HILEVLDLGVLPTGD
-86 RFMVMEFLDGEPL
+86 RFMVMEYLDGEPL
-99 NGRIERLRQM
+99 NARIERLRQM

-120 ALAGLAAAHQAGIIH
+120 ALAGLSAAHQAGIIH
-135 RDLKPENLCV
+135 RDLKPENLFV

-150 GVQDYVKII
+150 GVTDYVKII

-235 VLSDAPSPRQLAPSL
+235 VLSDAPLARQLAPSL

-263 RDVAQRYQTCEE
+263 RDIAQRYQTCEE
-275 FAQALRAFQVGQG
+275 FADALRAFQARGRQS
-288 LPSADVSGSVAAL
+288 LADVSGQTSAVL
-301 VATTPAV
+301 PPLPAI
-308 SQPAVHAGLSTG
+308 SAPPAHRGLSTA
-320 ANWSNTGMHIPKRSN
+320 ANWSNTGMPLPKRSS

-340 ALLGGAL
+340 ALLGGSL
-347 LVLGG
+347 LILGG
-352 GAFAAFKVLHG
+352 GAFAAYKVMHG
-363 SSATAAASAGPSAEA
+363 SAATAAASAGPSAETDV
-378 QIKVA
+378 KTSPPA
-383 PDTPSVPGP
+383 P
-392 ADVSSAPRT
+392 
-401 AETVVAVT
+401 
-409 PTASAPTT
+409 
-417 SAPNAGKPTEP
+417 
-428 TAALKPA
+428 
-435 AIQRQGLVA
+435 
-444 HGHAQPQVAAPVV
+444 
-457 AAPVVAEPVVT
+457 VT
-468 APPPAPPPA
+468 APPPAAPAPPSVSEPAVATSAPAPTTNRRPDLTLPARRAPARAPLPGRTAPRPAPAPTVAPPA
-477 KRKSTSNTTD
+477 AVPTPAPSVTAPAKKKSSSSTTD

>member
-1 MLQPGQIIQNKYRI
+1 MLQPGQIIQDKYRI
-15 VRLIGQG
+15 VRMIGQG

-33 SIHRRVAIKV
+33 AISRRVAIKV

-99 NGRIERLRQM
+99 NGRIERLRQLSP
-109 TAEQATPLVLQ
+109 AQAVPLVLQ
-120 ALAGLAAAHQAGIIH
+120 ALAGLSAAHHAGIIH
-135 RDLKPENLCV
+135 RDLKPENLFV

-150 GVQDYVKII
+150 GVADYVKII

-235 VLSDAPSPRQLAPSL
+235 VLSDPPQPRHLAPNL

-257 ISKAMA
+257 ILKAMA
-263 RDVAQRYQTCEE
+263 RDVTQRFQTCAE
-275 FAQALRAFQVGQG
+275 FIQALQDYQAGKGMPVIDGTVVSAAG
-288 LPSADVSGSVAAL
+288 AAPAAPAAGHPS
-301 VATTPAV
+301 PRI
-308 SQPAVHAGLSTG
+308 GLSTN
-320 ANWSNTGMHIPKRSN
+320 ANWSNTGTQIPKSN
-335 APLVA
+335 APIVA
-340 ALLGGAL
+340 ALLGVGL

-352 GAFAAFKVLHG
+352 GALAAFKLMHKDTAL
-363 SSATAAASAGPSAEA
+363 ATASA
-378 QIKVA
+378 
-383 PDTPSVPGP
+383 
-392 ADVSSAPRT
+392 VSSAPPKGAALAAVSAVPPP
-401 AETVVAVT
+401 AET
-409 PTASAPTT
+409 
-417 SAPNAGKPTEP
+417 
-428 TAALKPA
+428 
-435 AIQRQGLVA
+435 
-444 HGHAQPQVAAPVV
+444 AAP
-457 AAPVVAEPVVT
+457 APSIAPEPVVT
-468 APPPAPPPA
+468 ASDSAVVLKAARPPLPAVPKPAPARPA
-477 KRKSTSNTTD
+477 HAPTRPAVPAAVAAPAPAPAPAPVPAPKKKPSSSATD